1 MSKFSCQYQFKFKY
15 NEKIT
20 MSNEHVQGN
29 FLFQKLS
36 QISNEYVQVK
46 HFNEILIFSSNI
58 VLLGVLFSLKNNFV
72 LFDFKTANLKLTW
85 FQVSLVSD
93 LLFC

>member
-29 FLFQKLS
+29 LS

-58 VLLGVLFSLKNNFV
+58 VLLVVLFSLKNNFV

-85 FQVSLVSD
+85 FQVSLLSD

>member
-29 FLFQKLS
+29 LFQKLS

-58 VLLGVLFSLKNNFV
+58 VLLVVLFSLEKKSFC
-72 LFDFKTANLKLTW
+72 LISKQLT
-85 FQVSLVSD
+85 
-93 LLFC
+93 

>member
-1 MSKFSCQYQFKFKY
+1 
-15 NEKIT
+15 
-20 MSNEHVQGN
+20 MSNEHVQGK
-29 FLFQKLS
+29 FLFQKFS

-58 VLLGVLFSLKNNFV
+58 VLLVVLFSLKHNFV

-85 FQVSLVSD
+85 FQVRLVSD
-93 LLFC
+93 LLFCLLDLLLTKHVFLANLVN

>member
-58 VLLGVLFSLKNNFV
+58 VLLVVLFSLKKIRFV
-72 LFDFKTANLKLTW
+72 
-85 FQVSLVSD
+85 
-93 LLFC
+93 